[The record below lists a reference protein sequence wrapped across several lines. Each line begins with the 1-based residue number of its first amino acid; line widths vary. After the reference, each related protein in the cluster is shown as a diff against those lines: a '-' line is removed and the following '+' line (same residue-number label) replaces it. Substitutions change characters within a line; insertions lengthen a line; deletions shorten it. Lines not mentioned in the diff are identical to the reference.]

1 MSHKQNKVL
10 PVTYVTWWS
19 HNTNHHILM
28 VAALIMAIILPT
40 TGLATYPATIVS
52 WYDYGYAP
60 GKLSMPPS
68 GNGRIADWHATW
80 PGHPDMYLSPAQ
92 CSYYG
97 QGLIINCSSTGCG
110 GGFTC
115 RADLSCPDGSAPNYA
130 NGTCAGVNYQK
141 SAGENSGCASKV
153 GNPCDSATGNKY
165 QKDVDFSN
173 ESIGLSFRRHYNSV
187 QQLRNTNSIGYGWS
201 HQLAPSLE
209 ILTGKIF
216 IHQADGRAEW
226 LTLSNGLWQGDA
238 DSQLRLTQDST
249 GYSLTDQLGVVER
262 YDTAGRIVSRTEA
275 NGRTT
280 TYSYDSSQR
289 LVTVTGP
296 FGHSLQLAYDSAN
309 RISSV
314 TYPDGLS
321 SQYQYDSDGNLSK
334 VTYQDGSF
342 KLYHYESTAFPH
354 ALTGITD
361 ENGDRYA
368 TWAYDSQGRA
378 NLSKHA
384 GDVEQVALSYNN
396 DNSTDVVDSF
406 NASRHYTFQ
415 TILNVQKLTAISQPA
430 GAGSVA
436 ATHTQSYDANGNLA
450 SRTDFNGNLSC
461 YVYDLSRNL
470 ETTRIEGLAPGA
482 SCPANLSTYVP
493 APNSIERKISSQWH
507 ANYHLPTQIDEAGR
521 RTAFNYDAGGN
532 LLSKA
537 VTDTATGQNRR
548 WSYTYNNL
556 GQVLSADGPRTDV
569 SDITAYSYYS
579 DTTATHHPGD
589 LWKITNALG
598 HTTTFTA
605 YDANGRLLSL
615 TDPNGLVIGFAY
627 DARGRL
633 TQKTVD
639 GNTTAYTYDKAGNL
653 TQTTSAA
660 GVTHTFTYDAAHR
673 LTDITDALG
682 GKIHYTLDAMGNRTK
697 EEILDSSGAVVKTR
711 SRVYDA
717 LNRLAQDIGAYNQ
730 TTRYEYDANGNLTQV
745 TDANGHA
752 TQHQYDSLNR
762 LIRNTD
768 ALAGLTDYRYDG
780 QDRLTQ
786 VTDANNHDT
795 VYSYNGL
802 GDLMQLDSPN
812 TGITQYGYDS
822 AGNRIGKTDV
832 AKVSVTYTYD
842 ALNRIKSGD
851 GGAQFYYD
859 ENGNLGKLS
868 RALRSGSS
876 GNRTLKYDR
885 AGRLTSI
892 TAKGLPHT
900 YDNFIYYAYDAD
912 GKVEKISHSGYRE
925 VLYGFD
931 AAGQVDSV
939 SLHDWDDG
947 TVSWVYDITT
957 PLATHITHLPFG
969 PVKSLTYGNGKQI
982 SRRYDLDYRETGRT
996 VPGVMAATYGYDLNG
1011 NLDSVADEL
1020 SSSGRHRNFGYDP
1033 LDRLSSATGVN
1044 THAFSYDDVGN
1055 RLSSE
1060 RNGAQTSYTYDL
1072 GSQKLLALTG
1082 AQQASYQY
1090 DANGDAS
1097 QKGSRHFYQAT
1108 DHLVTAI
1115 KDEAGGSLVSVQ
1127 ANKYDAFGYR
1137 SMKLTNSGNVAFDYD
1152 VLSGTLLDETK
1163 WGGTAFSHSYVYLE
1177 GEPLARINYDVDSD
1191 PNQTPWP
1198 IHYYHND
1205 RLGTPQK
1212 TTDRTGNISWAADF
1226 DPFGKATP
1234 TTAFITQN
1242 LRFPGQYYDE
1252 ETGLHYNIAR
1262 FYDPNLG
1269 RYLQS
1274 DPIGLAGGINTY
1286 AYVYNN
1292 PLRYTDPQGLVAVA
1306 APLVIPAV
1314 QALVDAATVVLGGAM
1329 IADSLSSGDEGP
1341 SVPIDLP
1348 ENIPDFDFDKPGQCP
1363 VDKNGNQWPWKGKPP
1378 QGGDK
1383 GGYKNPNGP
1392 ESLHPD
1398 LDHGGDI
1405 GPHWDFN
1412 DRNGPGYRIGPDGTI
1427 WPK

>member
-1 MSHKQNKVL
+1 MRIVPKQLFFLIIQIVSSTAFAY
-10 PVTYVTWWS
+10 PAEYVDESSAHNACIATGNNIGWNISECKLYGGWS
-19 HNTNHHILM
+19 SGPSCATGR
-28 VAALIMAIILPT
+28 VAAWLYWHYA
-40 TGLATYPATIVS
+40 YPAYSIPHTFCAYGFKPNCTIANQTLDASGTQCIVTCPTGQTLDPATNQCYTAYS
-52 WYDYGYAP
+52 VP
-60 GKLSMPPS
+60 PKTIGKPQ
-68 GNGRIADWHATW
+68 I
-80 PGHPDMYLSPAQ
+80 
-92 CSYYG
+92 C
-97 QGLIINCSSTGCG
+97 
-110 GGFTC
+110 
-115 RADLSCPDGSAPNYA
+115 
-130 NGTCAGVNYQK
+130 
-141 SAGENSGCASKV
+141 V
-153 GNPCDSATGNKY
+153 GNPCNPATGNKY
-165 QKDVDFSN
+165 QAETDFDSDVIDLGFT
-173 ESIGLSFRRHYNSV
+173 RHYNSGAFNV
-187 QQLRNTNSIGYGWS
+187 NSPLGYGWS

-226 LTLSNGLWQGDA
+226 FVLSNGLWQGDA
-238 DSQLRLTQDST
+238 DSQLRLTQDAS
-249 GYSLTDQLGVVER
+249 GYTLTNQLGAVER
-262 YDTAGRIVSRTEA
+262 YNTAGRIVSRTEA
-275 NGRTT
+275 NGRAT
-280 TYSYDSSQR
+280 TYSYDGSQR
-289 LVTVTGP
+289 LATVTGP

-309 RISSV
+309 RIGSV

-321 SQYQYDSDGNLSK
+321 SQYQYDSAGNLSK
-334 VTYQDGSF
+334 VIYQDGSF
-342 KLYHYESTAFPH
+342 KLYHYENTSLPH

-461 YVYDLSRNL
+461 YAYDLSRNL
-470 ETTRIEGLAPGA
+470 ETVRVEGLAPSS
-482 SCPANLSTYVP
+482 SCPANLSAYTP
-493 APNSIERKISSQWH
+493 APNSIERKLSTLWH

-532 LLSKA
+532 LLSKT
-537 VTDTATGQNRR
+537 VTDTATQQSRT
-548 WSYTYNNL
+548 WAYTYNIL
-556 GQVLSADGPRTDV
+556 GQVLSANGPRTDV
-569 SDITAYSYYS
+569 NDITTYSYYA
-579 DTTATHHPGD
+579 DNTANHKPGD
-589 LWKITNALG
+589 LWKITNALN

-653 TQTTSAA
+653 TQTTSAV

-682 GKIHYTLDAMGNRTK
+682 GKIHYTLDAMGNRVQEDIK
-697 EEILDSSGAVVKTR
+697 DAQGNVVKTQR
-711 SRVYDA
+711 RVYDA

-752 TQHQYDSLNR
+752 TQHQYDSLDR
-762 LIRNTD
+762 LIRSTD
-768 ALAGLTDYRYDG
+768 ALAGLTDYRYDS

-822 AGNRIGKTDV
+822 AGNRIGKTD
-832 AKVSVTYTYD
+832 AANVSVTYTYD

-868 RALRSGSS
+868 RALRSGYS

-931 AAGQVDSV
+931 AAGQIESV

-1020 SSSGRHRNFGYDP
+1020 SPSGRHRNFGYDP

-1115 KDEAGGSLVSVQ
+1115 KDEVGGSLVSVQ

-1163 WGGTAFSHSYVYLE
+1163 WGRTAFSHSYVYLE

-1286 AYVYNN
+1286 TYVLNN
-1292 PLRYTDPQGLVAVA
+1292 PLNLVDPTGENPRIVLAALECITHPSACVNGAKAVVEAAVKACPNPFGKKGGLAHQSKVAEKANDIESRGLKAQQEYKVETPDGDKSYRYVDLVARDAENNVTEMYQVGKETVRGN
-1306 APLVIPAV
+1306 PVSREIT
-1314 QALVDAATVVLGGAM
+1314 ALDDIEAATGTR
-1329 IADSLSSGDEGP
+1329 P
-1341 SVPIDLP
+1341 SF
-1348 ENIPDFDFDKPGQCP
+1348 IPYNK
-1363 VDKNGNQWPWKGKPP
+1363 
-1378 QGGDK
+1378 
-1383 GGYKNPNGP
+1383 
-1392 ESLHPD
+1392 
-1398 LDHGGDI
+1398 
-1405 GPHWDFN
+1405 
-1412 DRNGPGYRIGPDGTI
+1412 
-1427 WPK
+1427 

>member
-1 MSHKQNKVL
+1 MGKCSSSKNKLKPDQCSVGNPINQAL
-10 PVTYVTWWS
+10 GNKIQEEIDYQKVGDSPLMFSRLYSSISNSIIDTSGKNWLHNFQRFITSKEVNQAAVQRNTGEITTFTFKLGAWQADADVKDKLLQLTNTTGSLTGWQYTDV
-19 HNTNHHILM
+19 NTNAVVIYDAVGKLISIEYANGLM
-28 VAALIMAIILPT
+28 QTLSYSVDDTPLTIAPTPGLLINVQDSFERNLSFTYDVNGRMVSMTDPVGNVTQYAYDT
-40 TGLATYPATIVS
+40 TGNL
-52 WYDYGYAP
+52 
-60 GKLSMPPS
+60 
-68 GNGRIADWHATW
+68 IAVT
-80 PGHPDMYLSPAQ
+80 
-92 CSYYG
+92 
-97 QGLIINCSSTGCG
+97 N
-110 GGFTC
+110 
-115 RADLSCPDGSAPNYA
+115 PDGSSRQYL
-130 NGTCAGVNYQK
+130 Y
-141 SAGENSGCASKV
+141 
-153 GNPCDSATGNKY
+153 
-165 QKDVDFSN
+165 N
-173 ESIGLSFRRHYNSV
+173 EPVYTS
-187 QQLRNTNSIGYGWS
+187 NTN
-201 HQLAPSLE
+201 
-209 ILTGKIF
+209 
-216 IHQADGRAEW
+216 
-226 LTLSNGLWQGDA
+226 
-238 DSQLRLTQDST
+238 
-249 GYSLTDQLGVVER
+249 
-262 YDTAGRIVSRTEA
+262 
-275 NGRTT
+275 
-280 TYSYDSSQR
+280 
-289 LVTVTGP
+289 
-296 FGHSLQLAYDSAN
+296 LQN
-309 RISSV
+309 
-314 TYPDGLS
+314 
-321 SQYQYDSDGNLSK
+321 
-334 VTYQDGSF
+334 
-342 KLYHYESTAFPH
+342 
-354 ALTGITD
+354 ALTGIID
-361 ENGDRYA
+361 EFGTRYA
-368 TWAYDSQGRA
+368 TYRYNAEGKAVSTE
-378 NLSKHA
+378 HA
-384 GDVEQVALSYNN
+384 GGVEKYQLSYN
-396 DNSTDVVDSF
+396 TDSVSVTNPLGSEYSDRFKSVLGVVKSAGQD
-406 NASRHYTFQ
+406 
-415 TILNVQKLTAISQPA
+415 QPS
-430 GAGSVA
+430 GAGCTSA
-436 ATHTQSYDANGNLA
+436 ASNQSYDANGNLA

-461 YVYDLSRNL
+461 YAYDLSRNL
-470 ETTRIEGLAPGA
+470 ETVRVEGLAPSS
-482 SCPANLSTYVP
+482 SCPANLSAYTP
-493 APNSIERKISSQWH
+493 APNSIERKRSTQWH

-532 LLSKA
+532 LLSRT
-537 VTDTATGQNRR
+537 VTDTATQQSRT
-548 WSYTYNNL
+548 WAYTYNIL
-556 GQVLSADGPRTDV
+556 GQVLSANGPRTDV
-569 SDITAYSYYS
+569 NDITTYSYYA
-579 DTTATHHPGD
+579 DNTANHKPGD

-639 GNTTAYTYDKAGNL
+639 GNTTAYAYDKAGNL

-697 EEILDSSGAVVKTR
+697 EEILDNSGAVVKTR

-762 LIRNTD
+762 LIRSTN

-822 AGNRIGKTDV
+822 AGNRIGKTD
-832 AKVSVTYTYD
+832 AANVSVTYTYD

-868 RALRSGSS
+868 RALRSGFN

-1011 NLDSVADEL
+1011 NLDNVADEL

-1033 LDRLSSATGVN
+1033 LDRLSSTTGVN

-1115 KDEAGGSLVSVQ
+1115 KDEVGGSLVSVQ

-1163 WGGTAFSHSYVYLE
+1163 WGGTSFSHSYVYLE

-1286 AYVYNN
+1286 TYVLNN
-1292 PLRYTDPQGLVAVA
+1292 PLNLVDPTGENPRIVLAALECITHPSACVNGAKAVVEAAVKACPNPFGKKGGLAHQSKVAEKANDIESRGLKAQQEYKVETPDGDKSYRYVDLVARDAENNVTEMYQVGKETVRGN
-1306 APLVIPAV
+1306 PVSREIT
-1314 QALVDAATVVLGGAM
+1314 ALDDIEAATGTR
-1329 IADSLSSGDEGP
+1329 P
-1341 SVPIDLP
+1341 SF
-1348 ENIPDFDFDKPGQCP
+1348 IPYNK
-1363 VDKNGNQWPWKGKPP
+1363 
-1378 QGGDK
+1378 
-1383 GGYKNPNGP
+1383 
-1392 ESLHPD
+1392 
-1398 LDHGGDI
+1398 
-1405 GPHWDFN
+1405 
-1412 DRNGPGYRIGPDGTI
+1412 
-1427 WPK
+1427 